1 MKVFNFEK
9 IKPKKEEKYR
19 FLITS
24 KDATEE
30 NSIGIASFYENNYL
44 AYPNGKLKINNE
56 NINGSLTFRVQS
68 NIKRSLIKKRYY
80 IIMSIAIMLLEIFI
94 FYPYLRLKDTQSDEI

>member
-1 MKVFNFEK
+1 MFNFEK
-9 IKPKKEEKYR
+9 IRPKREEKYR
-19 FLITS
+19 FVITS

-30 NSIGIASFYENNYL
+30 DSIGIASFYENNYL

-56 NINGSLTFRVQS
+56 NIKGSLTFRVQ
-68 NIKRSLIKKRYY
+68 NNVKRSIIKKRYY

-94 FYPYLRLKDTQSDEI
+94 FYPYLKLKNTQSDEI